1 MRSPSPW
8 NATVSRPCR
17 LLASAA
23 PSFVPGPGP
32 ARAAVPAVG
41 LVEIPQLVR
50 PGVADRVTDKRPV
63 LVPDLGIDL
72 RAHARGRDRTRVPA
86 DSGVRLRALHHGE
99 PRRAELLAARL
110 VGRLAAGVDQP
121 LDRLDERRQRGFA
134 VAGNREI
141 DLLVAPKIL

>member
-23 PSFVPGPGP
+23 PSAAGASRVALSVPLGGEPSRGRGRRVVADAGA

-50 PGVADRVTDKRPV
+50 PGVADRVTHKRPV

-72 RAHARGRDRTRVPA
+72 RAHARGRDRARVPS
-86 DSGVRLRALHHGE
+86 DGSVRLRALDHGK
-99 PRRAELLAARL
+99 PRPAELLAARL
-110 VGRLAAGVDQP
+110 VGPPA
-121 LDRLDERRQRGFA
+121 
-134 VAGNREI
+134 
-141 DLLVAPKIL
+141 